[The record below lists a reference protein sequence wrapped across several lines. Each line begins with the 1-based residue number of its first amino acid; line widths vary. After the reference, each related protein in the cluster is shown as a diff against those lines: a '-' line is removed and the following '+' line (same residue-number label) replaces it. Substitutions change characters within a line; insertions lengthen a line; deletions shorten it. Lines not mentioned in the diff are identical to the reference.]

1 MIQTTVDESNENVRD
16 NSFLPITTDTIKPPY
31 ASIKNPI
38 YTRDVDFQK
47 TQKVKEGGGEGFH
60 CSYFF
65 NSYQPPTGGEK
76 IETVKNWKPLTTLMP
91 TDNSQ
96 KQREKAARPILV
108 STQIH
113 GHKFSI
119 YTLTRPMYTFSVS
132 LPHPKRAFKLHSF

>member
-16 NSFLPITTDTIKPPY
+16 NSFLPITDTIKPPY

-38 YTRDVDFQK
+38 YTRYVDFQK
-47 TQKVKEGGGEGFH
+47 TQKERKKKGKGFH
-60 CSYFF
+60 CSYFL

-76 IETVKNWKPLTTLMP
+76 NETVKNWKPLTTLMP

-96 KQREKAARPILV
+96 KQTEKTARPISV